1 MNIINRIKQSAFYY
15 RMKHSIRIYDVLY
28 VDSTELLDK
37 AQKVLRPLPEGC
49 ELVKLTR
56 ENKDKY
62 KCKWKVNKIL
72 SVEGEAWA
80 VVNNDNE
87 IIAYHY
93 GTYRDN
99 NSILFKVENCDYE
112 HTEIMVDERYRRKGL
127 AVYLI
132 YHAVK
137 NLKFKNAEIIRV
149 GTVIRPN
156 NIPSKKLH
164 ELIGFK
170 KTNRVRFFHW
180 ERIKNGNYKYTNI
193 PHYSI

>member
-1 MNIINRIKQSAFYY
+1 MKIINRIKHSAFYY

-49 ELVKLTR
+49 ELVKLTQ
-56 ENKDKY
+56 ENKNNY

-99 NSILFKVENCDYE
+99 NSILFKVKNCDYE
-112 HTEIMVDERYRRKGL
+112 HTEIMVDERYRRMGL
-127 AVYLI
+127 AVFLI

-137 NLKFKNAEIIRV
+137 NLKFKNIESVRV

-156 NIPSKKLH
+156 NNPSIKLH

-170 KTNRVRFFHW
+170 KSHRVRFFHW
-180 ERIKNGNYKYTNI
+180 ERIKDGHYKYTNI